1 MFEKGL
7 KNMLDRS
14 FGWFQEKKEEALKR
28 PIRSRMAA
36 YGAIRSMLS
45 SLNDPYTRFLLP
57 DQGLAC
63 FHDSFPNLQ
72 SMM

>member
-1 MFEKGL
+1 
-7 KNMLDRS
+7 MLDRS

-57 DQGLAC
+57 DQVGSLHELM
-63 FHDSFPNLQ
+63 FQKHSRVFFLFVL
-72 SMM
+72 

>member
-7 KNMLDRS
+7 KNMLEWS
-14 FGWFQEKKEEALKR
+14 FGWLQEKKEEALKR

-36 YGAIRSMLS
+36 YGAIRGMLS